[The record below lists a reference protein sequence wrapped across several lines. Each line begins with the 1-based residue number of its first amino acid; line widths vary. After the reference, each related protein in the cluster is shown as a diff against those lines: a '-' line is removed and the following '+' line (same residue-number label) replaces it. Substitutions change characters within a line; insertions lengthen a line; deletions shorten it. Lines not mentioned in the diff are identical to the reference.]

1 MTGAGFGGCTVTL
14 IHKDS
19 IDALRVQLLTYT
31 ERFSLNPEM
40 FVLHGNWEA
49 GEVLAS

>member
-1 MTGAGFGGCTVTL
+1 VTL

-40 FVLHGNWEA
+40 FVLHGSWEA